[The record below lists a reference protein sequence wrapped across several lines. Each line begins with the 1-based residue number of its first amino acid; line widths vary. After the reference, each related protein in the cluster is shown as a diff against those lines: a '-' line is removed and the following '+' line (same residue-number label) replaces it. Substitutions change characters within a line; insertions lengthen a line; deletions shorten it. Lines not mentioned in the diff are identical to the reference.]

1 MTTRYDQEVGARYH
15 IYNSLFLNLP
25 FQHILRT
32 GTLLP
37 LLQHYVETGFEK
49 GESATE
55 IITSFFKEMVPE
67 ASRQEQF
74 QLLFNFV
81 QYVERQVALFDSIE
95 DSAFEQINDIN
106 GKGTVTALLLRS
118 KFENKDAELRQRLDD
133 FSLRVVLTAHP
144 TQFYPGHVL
153 GILTDLERAIREKRA
168 AAYVTNDLNDADA
181 VMAIRSTVQ
190 AKPRR
195 LRDLA
200 GRPVNTVVVKRPRGL
215 KRSNRRWTRRPR
227 PSRRSYRRVSHLI

>member
-1 MTTRYDQEVGARYH
+1 MTTRYDQEVETRFH

-49 GESATE
+49 GESAAE
-55 IITSFFKEMVPE
+55 IIRSFFKEMVPE
-67 ASRQEQF
+67 ASQEEQF

-81 QYVERQVALFDSIE
+81 QYVERQVALFDSVE
-95 DSAFEQINDIN
+95 DSAFEQINDVN

-118 KFENKDAELRQRLDD
+118 NFENKGTELKKRLDD

-153 GILTDLERAIREKRA
+153 GILTDLERAIREAERA
-168 AAYVTNDLNDADA
+168 GIKIDFGPDDDGPGEPPPPGPT
-181 VMAIRSTVQ
+181 RS
-190 AKPRR
+190 
-195 LRDLA
+195 
-200 GRPVNTVVVKRPRGL
+200 
-215 KRSNRRWTRRPR
+215 
-227 PSRRSYRRVSHLI
+227 PS